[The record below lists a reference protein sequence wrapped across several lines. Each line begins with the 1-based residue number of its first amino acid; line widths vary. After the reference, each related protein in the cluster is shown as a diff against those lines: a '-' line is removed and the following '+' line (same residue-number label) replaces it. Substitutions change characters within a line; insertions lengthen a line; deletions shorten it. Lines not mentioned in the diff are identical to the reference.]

1 MKSYGEKSSSSK
13 DKKVGGCGRGGT
25 RSVYEGGIHGGAPG
39 GGPHWWVVSK
49 SLAAVREM
57 D

>member
-13 DKKVGGCGRGGT
+13 DKKVGGYSRGGK
-25 RSVYEGGIHGGAPG
+25 RSVYEGGIHGGGSRRGSTLVG
-39 GGPHWWVVSK
+39 GK